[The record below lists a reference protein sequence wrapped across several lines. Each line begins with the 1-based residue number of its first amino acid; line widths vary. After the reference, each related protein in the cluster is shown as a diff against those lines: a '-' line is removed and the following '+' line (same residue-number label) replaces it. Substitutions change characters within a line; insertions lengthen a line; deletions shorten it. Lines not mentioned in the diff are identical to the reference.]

1 MLKLGTKSYNYNS
14 SSFTV
19 GFFLQQNFSWIFSCL
34 LFDVA
39 GKQALLEKHKEI
51 VRNLFFCANQSQ
63 LWITHAIILGYLEHL
78 ILIAH
83 ITLTGYRSIYPW
95 SLGLQLSCS
104 SHSNLRKLTKFI
116 EVVLLFTKFTPFLT
130 QFHMQSQTIRRSE
143 VQFFM
148 GNQNFFFVPRFWQD
162 EKTSFHNEEV
172 TSIFLIGNNKMK
184 IKIYKLI
191 LLNFLDHDAFN
202 CILLISFRQ

>member
-1 MLKLGTKSYNYNS
+1 MDWRPTRWRLYSILY
-14 SSFTV
+14 V
-19 GFFLQQNFSWIFSCL
+19 GELASASWS
-34 LFDVA
+34 V
-39 GKQALLEKHKEI
+39 GK
-51 VRNLFFCANQSQ
+51 
-63 LWITHAIILGYLEHL
+63 
-78 ILIAH
+78 
-83 ITLTGYRSIYPW
+83 LTGYRSIYP
-95 SLGLQLSCS
+95 
-104 SHSNLRKLTKFI
+104 LRKLTKFI

-143 VQFFM
+143 VQFLM
-148 GNQNFFFVPRFWQD
+148 GTQNFFFVPRFWQD

>member
-1 MLKLGTKSYNYNS
+1 MFK
-14 SSFTV
+14 
-19 GFFLQQNFSWIFSCL
+19 L
-34 LFDVA
+34 LFDVH
-39 GKQALLEKHKEI
+39 QCSPVFFLLNI
-51 VRNLFFCANQSQ
+51 VYFSVCLTSNKLYWIDDQ
-63 LWITHAIILGYLEHL
+63 LADVSTRFYMSASWRRRVGPSASWLVTDLY
-78 ILIAH
+78 
-83 ITLTGYRSIYPW
+83 TPW

-148 GNQNFFFVPRFWQD
+148 GTQNFFFVPRFWQD